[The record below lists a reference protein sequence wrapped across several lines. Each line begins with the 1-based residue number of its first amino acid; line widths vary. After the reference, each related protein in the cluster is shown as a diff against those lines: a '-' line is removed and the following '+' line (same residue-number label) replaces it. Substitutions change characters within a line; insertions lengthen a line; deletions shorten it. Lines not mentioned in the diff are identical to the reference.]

1 MDRYGY
7 TGEPKFR
14 PLSPWGYI
22 GYSILFSLPLVGF
35 ILMIVFA
42 CSDENINRRNYARSM
57 LIGYVIA
64 VVIALIFIF
73 ALNLSLTD
81 VTRIYSRY

>member
-7 TGEPKFR
+7 AGEPKFR
-14 PLSPWGYI
+14 PLLPWGYI
-22 GYSILFSLPLVGF
+22 GHSILFSLPLVGF

-64 VVIALIFIF
+64 VAIALIFIF
-73 ALNLSLTD
+73 ALNLFLTD

>member
-7 TGEPKFR
+7 AGEPKFR

-64 VVIALIFIF
+64 VAIALIFIF
-73 ALNLSLTD
+73 ALNLFLTD